1 MKTIIYTIALF
12 LSGNLIA
19 QGNIRIDNELFMKLL
34 KKEFAKI
41 YTPETKNGV
50 GNYASYDVVD
60 SKVDFTGNIILK
72 KDIKFFRDTL
82 STSGNILSIKAS
94 GGVSDGVVGLFSN
107 NKWNNNVGLDVQ
119 YNFIRLTGKNGK
131 NYIDIDADQLAEYQR
146 KKEFGSCSER
156 NLNPQNALSDHS
168 LQLQLAESELII
180 AKAKVISGS
189 SNIQK
194 CKTALDRFNK
204 AGNKDSIAYYSLK
217 LAEHNI
223 TFWQDSMKLEKS
235 NCIRDSIFNMTPNQI
250 LNAVLI
256 KRNRRNKALK
266 DDLVVNGFRINWFSF
281 GYGVSNNSFR
291 LFDPVQSFGTQFSAS
306 SFLTQELRLQY
317 NIYKKEKNGNSY
329 FLSFWLKGSIADNF
343 EALTKN
349 DFEEI
354 TTDTL
359 STTERNNIKKF
370 SAYSGDYKKNLQR
383 LTFGMDWYYFLTGNT
398 MAIHLFPK
406 YTIIQNLQPETS
418 FGVGFLMPF
427 KNKDEKKDI
436 VNAEIYMNTPNLFRT
451 NGITETNFFKRSE
464 YGIRFSVP
472 IMFNN

>member
-281 GYGVSNNSFR
+281 GYGVSNN
-291 LFDPVQSFGTQFSAS
+291 
-306 SFLTQELRLQY
+306 
-317 NIYKKEKNGNSY
+317 Y

>member
-131 NYIDIDADQLAEYQR
+131 NYIDIDADQLAEYQ
-146 KKEFGSCSER
+146 
-156 NLNPQNALSDHS
+156 
-168 LQLQLAESELII
+168 LII